1 LIIYFNNEVFSSLE
15 YVKGDLFSGM
25 MNGNVFRVFFRKSDE
40 GEVNGMKIMATDIDS
55 NQEDVLFL
63 KNE

>member
-1 LIIYFNNEVFSSLE
+1 
-15 YVKGDLFSGM
+15 